1 MSSER
6 LRQRLVG
13 VLVLVA
19 LAAIFV
25 PAVFNF
31 NPSRPVDE
39 TTQIPVAPEIQEL
52 VIAEPSQ
59 PKGEAEVI
67 PQDEVFALVEEQSR
81 AAEPQQETAVTDSPR
96 QEIQPAP
103 EIAKVKEVTPQK
115 QPPTVAPKL
124 ASNGLPEAW
133 VVQVASYRENATA
146 EKLVNRLQVAGFKAF
161 VRSGMPGSVKVYRV
175 YVGPHVLRQ
184 NADNE
189 KTRIDA
195 SLGVKSLVLPFE
207 P

>member
-6 LRQRLVG
+6 FRQRLVG

-39 TTQIPVAPEIQEL
+39 TTQIPPAPDIKEESIPAPVVPEEQ
-52 VIAEPSQ
+52 
-59 PKGEAEVI
+59 AEVI
-67 PQDEVFALVEEQSR
+67 PQDEVFTLVEDTGGDSDSQQQVP
-81 AAEPQQETAVTDSPR
+81 AAPR
-96 QEIQPAP
+96 QDVKPTSTA
-103 EIAKVKEVTPQK
+103 VKEVAPTK
-115 QPPTVAPKL
+115 QPPAETPKL
-124 ASNGLPEAW
+124 AGSGLPEAW
-133 VVQVASYRENATA
+133 VIQVASYRESETA
-146 EKLVNRLQVAGFKAF
+146 EKLSARLQGAGFKAF
-161 VRSGMPGSVKVYRV
+161 VRPAMAGAVKVYRV

-184 NADNE
+184 NADKE
-189 KTRIDA
+189 KARIDA